1 MARKLS
7 DAGPLEKFIALFDLL
22 LTERHP
28 VTLKEMAD
36 ELGCSRQTASRLL
49 TKLELSDVGRKY
61 LEINRTRTVTARFKR
76 QRGLPTLNLNA
87 EGFFQLILC
96 RDFML
101 NLLPATVRSQVD
113 TTLKR
118 AAEYVDGSVP
128 VPDDLLDMGEPSS
141 KGRVDYTPF
150 QGLLHTIIQAL
161 QPGKVLSI
169 GYQPELD
176 GEIKHY
182 FFSPLRLRS
191 NSSTIYVRGWLLQK
205 DGDGSLKKRHD
216 NPSSLPLQRF
226 RKAEITQYRFGTQEA
241 GESAPDT
248 FGIIEESPF
257 TAVIKFP
264 KSAATYVGERIWSE
278 GQRMERTPDGSLI
291 LSLKAS
297 SRAEIVSWVL
307 SFGTNAELLEPADLR
322 EELRNISRNLSKC
335 YGEKKD

>member
-1 MARKLS
+1 
-7 DAGPLEKFIALFDLL
+7 
-22 LTERHP
+22 
-28 VTLKEMAD
+28 
-36 ELGCSRQTASRLL
+36 
-49 TKLELSDVGRKY
+49 
-61 LEINRTRTVTARFKR
+61 
-76 QRGLPTLNLNA
+76 
-87 EGFFQLILC
+87 
-96 RDFML
+96 ML

-161 QPGKVLSI
+161 QSGKVLSI

>member
-61 LEINRTRTVTARFKR
+61 LEVNRTRTVTARFKR

-161 QPGKVLSI
+161 QSGKVLSI

-182 FFSPLRLRS
+182 LFAPLRLRS
-191 NSSTIYVRGWLLQK
+191 NSSTIYVRGWLLQE
-205 DGDGSLKKRHD
+205 GEDGSLKKRHD

-226 RKAEITQYRFGTQEA
+226 RKAEITQYRYRRTMKTPPTP
-241 GESAPDT
+241 SAL
-248 FGIIEESPF
+248 
-257 TAVIKFP
+257 
-264 KSAATYVGERIWSE
+264 WSRSLS
-278 GQRMERTPDGSLI
+278 QRS
-291 LSLKAS
+291 
-297 SRAEIVSWVL
+297 
-307 SFGTNAELLEPADLR
+307 
-322 EELRNISRNLSKC
+322 
-335 YGEKKD
+335 

>member
-61 LEINRTRTVTARFKR
+61 LEVNRTRTVTARFRR

-113 TTLKR
+113 TTLKM

-128 VPDDLLDMGEPSS
+128 VPDDLLDMGEPPARGAWTTHLS
-141 KGRVDYTPF
+141 RVSCTPSF
-150 QGLLHTIIQAL
+150 R
-161 QPGKVLSI
+161 PCSRGKC
-169 GYQPELD
+169 
-176 GEIKHY
+176 
-182 FFSPLRLRS
+182 SPS
-191 NSSTIYVRGWLLQK
+191 AIS
-205 DGDGSLKKRHD
+205 
-216 NPSSLPLQRF
+216 PSW
-226 RKAEITQYRFGTQEA
+226 
-241 GESAPDT
+241 
-248 FGIIEESPF
+248 
-257 TAVIKFP
+257 TA
-264 KSAATYVGERIWSE
+264 R
-278 GQRMERTPDGSLI
+278 
-291 LSLKAS
+291 
-297 SRAEIVSWVL
+297 
-307 SFGTNAELLEPADLR
+307 
-322 EELRNISRNLSKC
+322 
-335 YGEKKD
+335 